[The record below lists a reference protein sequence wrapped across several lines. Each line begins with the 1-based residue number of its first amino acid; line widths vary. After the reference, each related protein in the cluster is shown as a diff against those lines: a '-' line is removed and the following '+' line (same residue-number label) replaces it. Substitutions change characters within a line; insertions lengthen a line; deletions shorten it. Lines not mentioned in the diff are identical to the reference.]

1 MTPRPLALLCA
12 SVLTLVTHALDTV
25 RAKGRP
31 KNRRQNRPP
40 QINRRKGGV
49 LSTFQI
55 KKEDSINLR
64 NIVLSDP
71 FKATERA
78 IQYGVQY
85 ALNCGIK
92 CNVHY
97 SEKTPEILKITIQNR
112 ETDTGI
118 ADLLEFHISTIS
130 I

>member
-1 MTPRPLALLCA
+1 M
-12 SVLTLVTHALDTV
+12 
-25 RAKGRP
+25 
-31 KNRRQNRPP
+31 N
-40 QINRRKGGV
+40 
-49 LSTFQI
+49 TFQI
-55 KKEDSINLR
+55 KKENSINLR
-64 NIVLSDP
+64 NIVLSEP

-85 ALNCGIK
+85 ALECGIK

-112 ETDTGI
+112 EADTAI

-130 I
+130 VKPSE